1 MPHIRTIAIGVAIR
15 DDRILAIEGFDSIK
29 GERFYRPPGGGI
41 EFGETSEE
49 GLRRELRE
57 ELDIELAE
65 TRYLGTLESVFT
77 YEGRPGHEI
86 VFVHRVELA
95 DDERFLHDTV
105 AGAESDGAA
114 YTARWLPLDE
124 VRTGAAI
131 LYPDGLLALL
141 DGVRT
146 FPDAKL
152 EMPMT
157 NDNAIL
163 VQLFRHNQ
171 WANRTMLDACRDL
184 TAEDLSSEVIGT
196 YGRLDRTL
204 IHLARAQG
212 GYLRTLADWRPGEE
226 HRLEYDDPFPGVDH
240 VAAHL
245 RFTGERLIEVARVAS
260 IDRVVEGT
268 WGDEAF
274 RLPEW
279 VLLLHAAHHATEHR
293 QQIATM
299 LTSLGLSPPEPDVVA
314 YWNAVGEAGR

>member
-1 MPHIRTIAIGVAIR
+1 
-15 DDRILAIEGFDSIK
+15 
-29 GERFYRPPGGGI
+29 
-41 EFGETSEE
+41 
-49 GLRRELRE
+49 
-57 ELDIELAE
+57 
-65 TRYLGTLESVFT
+65 
-77 YEGRPGHEI
+77 
-86 VFVHRVELA
+86 
-95 DDERFLHDTV
+95 
-105 AGAESDGAA
+105 
-114 YTARWLPLDE
+114 
-124 VRTGAAI
+124 
-131 LYPDGLLALL
+131 
-141 DGVRT
+141 
-146 FPDAKL
+146 
-152 EMPMT
+152 MT

-163 VQLFRHNQ
+163 VQLFRHNL
-171 WANRTMLDACRDL
+171 WANGEMVDACRDL
-184 TAEDLSSEVIGT
+184 TAEQLSTEVVGT

-245 RFTGERLIEVARVAS
+245 RFTGERLIEIARAAS
-260 IDRVVEGT
+260 VDRVVEGA
-268 WGDEAF
+268 WRDEAF